1 MNRSRNAVADPHRR
15 VRIGALVWW
24 TFRDTASPPEELAKC
39 ALTMGFPPIFLPV
52 PFPIAPKVA
61 FGRALQRATVK
72 VPVNIPEA
80 WRADRI
86 TTLPD
91 VNGPLQEW
99 AKNFGKTDGLE
110 FGILESWAPSDT
122 STGLPWRPRVWI
134 ALDPSKRKLHMF
146 AAADAPDP
154 VVDEMMARTQNMFD
168 KELYFAT
175 APEIGDGVVK
185 ALEDAGGVKL
195 RAGLWTVPGEHGISL
210 AKSIRNYLSKVG
222 NSEAGMMIL
231 LKSTRSDESGAGSLV
246 VMGLLEE
253 IESLITEI
261 HDTNL
266 KTIGVGALRTLSDRV
281 ELMHEK
287 LRTNEELIGRAA
299 TKLRAKLEPQRRL
312 LKQAAADKNV
322 SLIRTA
328 GPTAIRHLHDGINAV
343 RNSARKRDLEG
354 LKQAEQQLVSG
365 QAAARTAGIALL
377 LARLRKLTIA
387 AIYVNHE
394 LFFKALERASTY
406 VEKQAQIVNPVP
418 APKTLEKKS
427 NGKSKG

>member
-1 MNRSRNAVADPHRR
+1 MNRSRNPVADPHRR
-15 VRIGALVWW
+15 VRIGALLWW

-52 PFPIAPKVA
+52 PFPIAPKLA

-72 VPVNIPEA
+72 VPVSIPEP

-91 VNGPLQEW
+91 VGGPLQEW
-99 AKNFGKTDGLE
+99 AKSLGKTDGLE

-122 STGLPWRPRVWI
+122 STGLPWLARVWI
-134 ALDPSKRKLHMF
+134 GLDPSKSKLHMF
-146 AAADAPDP
+146 AAPDAPHQG
-154 VVDEMMARTQNMFD
+154 VEEMMARTKNMFE
-168 KELYFAT
+168 KELCSAT
-175 APEIGDGVVK
+175 APEIGDGVVR

-195 RAGLWTVPGEHGISL
+195 RAGLWSVPGKHGISL

-261 HDTNL
+261 HETNL
-266 KTIGVGALRTLSDRV
+266 KTIGTGALRTLSDRI
-281 ELMHEK
+281 EIIHEK

-299 TKLRAKLEPQRRL
+299 TKLRAKLEAPRRL
-312 LKQAAADKNV
+312 LRQAAADKNV

-328 GPTAIRHLHDGINAV
+328 SPAAIRHLHEGISAV
-343 RNSARKRDLEG
+343 RNSARKRNLVG
-354 LKQAEQQLVSG
+354 LKQAGHQLVSG

-377 LARLRKLTIA
+377 LARLRKLTNAAIHVNKKVFFEALESA
-387 AIYVNHE
+387 AIYV
-394 LFFKALERASTY
+394 
-406 VEKQAQIVNPVP
+406 EKQ
-418 APKTLEKKS
+418 T
-427 NGKSKG
+427 